1 MLMFLLVLFCLSV
14 DVFNINKTITNEQSN
29 TNADINRQTKQH
41 QYKHQ
46 NIEKKTPMK
55 ASTDRKDNINTDIN
69 R

>member
-1 MLMFLLVLFCLSV
+1 MKTLT
-14 DVFNINKTITNEQSN
+14 DRQININKTTTNEQSN

-55 ASTDRKDNINTDIN
+55 TSTDRKNNINADIN